1 MKSGFYYANPER
13 ENPIKMMKILF
24 EYKITI
30 KIPKNTIII
39 LRATPSA
46 AGPHSREEGCVVVA
60 MLR

>member
-1 MKSGFYYANPER
+1 LEFQD
-13 ENPIKMMKILF
+13 F
-24 EYKITI
+24 EISRHD
-30 KIPKNTIII
+30 I